1 MSRASR
7 LTFILCLAWT
17 ASLAQIAAENTPV
30 VPLEADCP
38 IGLRATVEKN
48 GNLLAAQRL
57 QVTLTQWPPFG
68 IVASRVIVH
77 GIASVANRPEPSE
90 IVQNLDLNR
99 ILDSRLIGSPG
110 SLPGWQPYPTGDLQG
125 ILPPLTAPVIVKVSP
140 RRLPDSTPRSSD
152 SRWYA
157 WVSGFTTI
165 KFIDLESVSYADGT
179 SWNALN
185 GKPCRVSVG
194 SSIW

>member
-110 SLPGWQPYPTGDLQG
+110 SLPGWTSREFFLRSLRPLSSKSLRVACPTL
-125 ILPPLTAPVIVKVSP
+125 
-140 RRLPDSTPRSSD
+140 RLARPTQ
-152 SRWYA
+152 
-157 WVSGFTTI
+157 
-165 KFIDLESVSYADGT
+165 DGMH
-179 SWNALN
+179 
-185 GKPCRVSVG
+185 G
-194 SSIW
+194 